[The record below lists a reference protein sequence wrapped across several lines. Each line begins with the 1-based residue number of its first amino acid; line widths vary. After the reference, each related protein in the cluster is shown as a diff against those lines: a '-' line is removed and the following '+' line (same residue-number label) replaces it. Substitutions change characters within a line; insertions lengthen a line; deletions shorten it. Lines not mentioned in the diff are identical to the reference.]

1 MGVFDDYTAFV
12 AAKYDNF
19 PRSRY
24 LTLIVLRKAESE
36 MIFRTE
42 GSGEGLSRDSVHA
55 GLNNQDVVI
64 SRVTIS
70 KRKQTAIERRTG
82 RELLRQHGLLF
93 YAEDSKGNRPEK
105 EDNICALNR
114 NKPCGICVDCM
125 IYGYAVGKGGAKSG
139 AQKSRVITD
148 DAFSIL
154 PDSEVTGDRTF
165 NALYDNNTMRDPVT
179 GEPSTSIQ
187 EDEYVKPETLF
198 IDMQTLKD
206 LTADEIRYVIA
217 NVLRSRRYGAITSRL
232 GKMRNTLVGAIFS
245 DCELFS
251 NLELTQSV
259 YDLLG
264 ANDRKFPL
272 NEQKVRT
279 KITEAVASLT
289 KKVIG
294 NVQPLTDSE
303 LTGLIGEIQQT
314 FTSPDAVK
322 ALLDNIR
329 ESYP

>member
-1 MGVFDDYTAFV
+1 MSTLDRYTDFMV
-12 AAKYDNF
+12 DKYENF
-19 PRSRY
+19 PQSRY

-42 GSGEGLSRDSVHA
+42 GSSEGLSRDSVHA
-55 GLNNQDVVI
+55 GLETEARDII

-70 KRKQTAIERRTG
+70 KRKQTAVERRTG
-82 RELLRQHGLLF
+82 RELLRQHNLLF
-93 YAEDSKGNRPEK
+93 YIGDATEE
-105 EDNICALNR
+105 NICALNR
-114 NKPCGICVDCM
+114 NKPCAQCADCM
-125 IYGYAVGKGGAKSG
+125 IYGYAVGGGG

-154 PDSEVTGDRTF
+154 PYQTVTAKRTF

-179 GEPSTSIQ
+179 GEPSSSIQ

-217 NVLRSRRYGAITSRL
+217 NVLRSRRYGAISSRL

-245 DCELFS
+245 DCEIFS

-259 YDLLG
+259 YDRLG
-264 ANDRKFPL
+264 SEGRQFPL
-272 NEQKVRT
+272 DENNVKSV
-279 KITEAVASLT
+279 IADAVTALT
-289 KKVIG
+289 SQVIG
-294 NVQPLTDSE
+294 SVQPLTE
-303 LTGLIGEIQQT
+303 LERTTLISEIQQT
-314 FTSPDAVK
+314 FTSPDEVK
-322 ALLDNIR
+322 VLLDSIT
-329 ESYP
+329 ELYPQA

>member
-1 MGVFDDYTAFV
+1 MTVFDDYTSFV
-12 AAKYDNF
+12 ATEYDNF

-36 MIFRTE
+36 VIFRTE

-55 GLNNQDVVI
+55 GIKDRNVI

-70 KRKQTAIERRTG
+70 KRKQTAVERRTG
-82 RELLRQHGLLF
+82 RELLRQHDQLF
-93 YAEDSKGNRPEK
+93 YAEDTKGNRPKK

-114 NKPCGICVDCM
+114 NKPCGICADCM

-139 AQKSRVITD
+139 SQKSRVITD

-165 NALYDNNTMRDPVT
+165 NALYDNNTMRDPFDKT
-179 GEPSTSIQ
+179 ASSSIQ

-206 LTADEIRYVIA
+206 LTANEIRYVIA
-217 NVLRSRRYGAITSRL
+217 NVLRSRRYGAISSRL

-259 YDLLG
+259 YDHLSPD
-264 ANDRKFPL
+264 DRKFPL
-272 NEQKVRT
+272 NEETVRI
-279 KITEAVASLT
+279 KIAEVVASLT
-289 KKVIG
+289 GEVIG
-294 NVQPLTDSE
+294 NVQPLTDSA
-303 LTGLIGEIQQT
+303 LTGLISEVQQT
-314 FTSPDAVK
+314 FTSPDEVK
-322 ALLDNIR
+322 GLLDNITSLYR
-329 ESYP
+329 

>member
-1 MGVFDDYTAFV
+1 M
-12 AAKYDNF
+12 
-19 PRSRY
+19 
-24 LTLIVLRKAESE
+24 
-36 MIFRTE
+36 
-42 GSGEGLSRDSVHA
+42 
-55 GLNNQDVVI
+55 
-64 SRVTIS
+64 
-70 KRKQTAIERRTG
+70 
-82 RELLRQHGLLF
+82 
-93 YAEDSKGNRPEK
+93 
-105 EDNICALNR
+105 
-114 NKPCGICVDCM
+114 
-125 IYGYAVGKGGAKSG
+125 GAKSG

-154 PDSEVTGDRTF
+154 PASEVTGDRTF
-165 NALYDNNTMRDPVT
+165 NALYDNNTMRDPVS

-259 YDLLG
+259 YDHLG
-264 ANDRKFPL
+264 PDDRQFPL
-272 NEQKVRT
+272 NQEKVQT
-279 KITEAVASLT
+279 KIIEAVASLT

-294 NVQPLTDSE
+294 NVEPLTDPE
-303 LTGLIGEIQQT
+303 LTELIGEIQQI
-314 FTSPDAVK
+314 FTSPDEVK
-322 ALLDNIR
+322 AFLDNIR
-329 ESYP
+329 KSYL

>member
-1 MGVFDDYTAFV
+1 MVK
-12 AAKYDNF
+12 KYENF
-19 PRSRY
+19 PKSRY

-42 GSGEGLSRDSVHA
+42 GSGEGLERDTVHA
-55 GLNNQDVVI
+55 GIEDRDPI

-70 KRKQTAIERRTG
+70 KRKQTAVERRTG
-82 RELLRQHGLLF
+82 RELLRQHNLLF
-93 YAEDSKGNRPEK
+93 YAADSKKEN

-114 NKPCGICVDCM
+114 NKPCGKCADCM
-125 IYGYAVGKGGAKSG
+125 IYGYAVGGGG

-154 PDSEVTGDRTF
+154 PYQTVTAKRTF

-179 GEPSTSIQ
+179 NEPSSSIQ

-206 LTADEIRYVIA
+206 LTAYEIRYVMGNI
-217 NVLRSRRYGAITSRL
+217 LRSRRYGAISSRL
-232 GKMRNTLVGAIFS
+232 GKMRNMLVGAIFS

-259 YDLLG
+259 YDRLG
-264 ANDRKFPL
+264 ADDKKFPL
-272 NEQKVRT
+272 EENKV
-279 KITEAVASLT
+279 KSKVVAAVADLSHE
-289 KKVIG
+289 VIG
-294 NVQPLTDSE
+294 SLQILGDVE
-303 LTGLIGEIQQT
+303 LTELISEIQET
-314 FTSPDAVK
+314 FASPTAVK
-322 ALLDNIR
+322 SLLQTITNL
-329 ESYP
+329 Y

>member
-1 MGVFDDYTAFV
+1 MSTLDKYSDYIV
-12 AAKYDNF
+12 DQYENF
-19 PRSRY
+19 PQSRY

-42 GSGEGLSRDSVHA
+42 GSGEGLSRDTVHA
-55 GLNNQDVVI
+55 GLDGGDPI

-70 KRKQTAIERRTG
+70 KRKQTAVERRTG
-82 RELLRQHGLLF
+82 RELLRQHNLLL
-93 YAEDSKGNRPEK
+93 YAPDAKGERK
-105 EDNICALNR
+105 EEPDNICALNR
-114 NKPCGICVDCM
+114 NKPCGICADCM
-125 IYGYAVGKGGAKSG
+125 IYGYAVGGGG

-154 PDSEVTGDRTF
+154 SYQNVTAKRTF

-179 GEPSTSIQ
+179 GEASSSIQ
-187 EDEYVKPETLF
+187 EDEYVKPETFF

-217 NVLRSRRYGAITSRL
+217 NVLRSRRYGAISSRL

-259 YDLLG
+259 YDRLG
-264 ANDRKFPL
+264 SDNRKFPL
-272 NEQKVRT
+272 KEKQVKSEVVA
-279 KITEAVASLT
+279 AVENLSHE
-289 KKVIG
+289 VIG
-294 NVQPLTDSE
+294 NLQMLGDTEVVE
-303 LTGLIGEIQQT
+303 LVDEIRHT
-314 FTSPDAVK
+314 FASPDEVK
-322 ALLDNIR
+322 RLLDDITKLYSD
-329 ESYP
+329 E